1 MYSAVLLI
9 PQLRAPSKKNKQGLQ
24 LIIPCYSTES
34 ERISKQMFI
43 GLYMFTFLS
52 TICYREK
59 RNPYMDPTLMVNHLC
74 YASAVTEMKRKI
86 TLRKHR
92 PTFQCSIKKTIF

>member
-9 PQLRAPSKKNKQGLQ
+9 PQLRAPSKKNKQGSQ
-24 LIIPCYSTES
+24 LIIHCYSTES

-52 TICYREK
+52 TIYYRKK

-74 YASAVTEMKRKI
+74 YALAVPEMKRKF

-92 PTFQCSIKKTIF
+92 PTFQGSMKKTIF

>member
-24 LIIPCYSTES
+24 LIIHCYSTES

-92 PTFQCSIKKTIF
+92 STFQCSMKKTIF

>member
-9 PQLRAPSKKNKQGLQ
+9 PQLRTPSKKNKQGLQ
-24 LIIPCYSTES
+24 LIIHCYSTES

-59 RNPYMDPTLMVNHLC
+59 RNPYMDPTLMVNHPC

-92 PTFQCSIKKTIF
+92 STFQCSMKKTIF